1 MLCLLIAYT
10 AQNLGDDLFISYIC
24 NRYKHI
30 QFLIVC
36 PKEYSATFVN
46 IENLR
51 LYYSYEEILHLKKDI
66 TLQILIG
73 GSMFMQPNDLSKI
86 EERFFLLRERFF
98 YEIPKIV
105 IGANFGPFQEKNH
118 YNIYYEW
125 FKTFESIC
133 FRDLYSFEL
142 FKSLNNTNWAPDLIL
157 SYPFPQR
164 KQNNKDKSII
174 ISCIYNDLR
183 TGIPPYNQSMYTN
196 KLIDASKEYIERGY
210 KVILMAFCSKQ
221 GDSIT
226 AQAVL
231 SELPEGRAK
240 IIKYDGRINTFLFEF
255 QSAEYI
261 IGTRFHSVIL
271 GWKFNIPVF
280 PIIYNSKLENV
291 LNCYHFEGNY
301 IRIMDFENV
310 SFDFID
316 YNRKKQISIPNKKLI
331 KQSTDHFK
339 YLDGLVNTNHRI
351 QV

>member
-1 MLCLLIAYT
+1 MPMGFEEEVY
-10 AQNLGDDLFISYIC
+10 
-24 NRYKHI
+24 
-30 QFLIVC
+30 
-36 PKEYSATFVN
+36 
-46 IENLR
+46 R
-51 LYYSYEEILHLKKDI
+51 L
-66 TLQILIG
+66 TL
-73 GSMFMQPNDLSKI
+73 
-86 EERFFLLRERFF
+86 
-98 YEIPKIV
+98 
-105 IGANFGPFQEKNH
+105 
-118 YNIYYEW
+118 
-125 FKTFESIC
+125 
-133 FRDLYSFEL
+133 
-142 FKSLNNTNWAPDLIL
+142 
-157 SYPFPQR
+157 
-164 KQNNKDKSII
+164 
-174 ISCIYNDLR
+174 
-183 TGIPPYNQSMYTN
+183 
-196 KLIDASKEYIERGY
+196 Y